1 MRIAMVGKRGN
12 KLELF
17 NRQAGTSYPHDDTFN
32 KMLQGPPRHLDG
44 WQLVEPPEAV
54 QHLKDGSS
62 LAGHWACLV
71 NPPATQPAEVC
82 FATVTRPVLCTAPN
96 ACARVL
102 TAADAHVRDCAF
114 EPGRPH
120 PATC

>member
-71 NPPATQPAEVC
+71 NPPATQR
-82 FATVTRPVLCTAPN
+82 TSRGVLRHRDKTCLVHRAQ
-96 ACARVL
+96 CVRSR
-102 TAADAHVRDCAF
+102 AHSS
-114 EPGRPH
+114 
-120 PATC
+120 